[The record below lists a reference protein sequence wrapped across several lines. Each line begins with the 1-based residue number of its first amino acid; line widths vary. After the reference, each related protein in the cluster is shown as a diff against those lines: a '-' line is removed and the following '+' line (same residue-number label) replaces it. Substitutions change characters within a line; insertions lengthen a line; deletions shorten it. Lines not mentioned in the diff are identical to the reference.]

1 MEAVNLLRS
10 MTAEDLAEHLRL
22 QRRKL
27 FEVRFQ
33 QAAGQVENHRQ
44 VRELRREIAR
54 TMTLQ
59 LELARGHHLVSDLE
73 VEEEPEERSEERPR
87 PRGLLRRRSSA
98 VSAAEGEPV
107 ETVAA
112 GTDAIEAEPV
122 EAELVESGPEPRP
135 RAARRRRDSA
145 ASTVEEAQTLE
156 TAPDAAADEPPAADG
171 ETAAP
176 EDAAEFA
183 DEGAAGPDE
192 EQADE

>member
-1 MEAVNLLRS
+1 VSKQVEAVNLLRS
-10 MTAEDLAEHLRL
+10 MTAGDLAEHLRQ

-73 VEEEPEERSEERPR
+73 VEEEPEERPR

-98 VSAAEGEPV
+98 VTSVEEEPV
-107 ETVAA
+107 ESGAA
-112 GTDAIEAEPV
+112 GADAVEAEPV
-122 EAELVESGPEPRP
+122 ESGQDQRP
-135 RAARRRRDSA
+135 RRARRRSDSA
-145 ASTVEEAQTLE
+145 VTAVEEPVALE
-156 TAPDAAADEPPAADG
+156 APDVAPEEPPVADDEPADPAG
-171 ETAAP
+171 
-176 EDAAEFA
+176 AAEDVAEIA

-192 EQADE
+192 EQTDE